1 MPLADFHRS
10 DPFTLGIEL
19 ELQVVNPPGYDLS
32 QDASTLIADV
42 QHELTV
48 GEAKHD
54 ITESMLEIAT
64 GVCRDISHAQIQLS
78 AIQQAVQR
86 AALRHHLQICGGGS
100 HPFHAW
106 QRQQISDN
114 PRYVKTVEHFGYLA
128 QQATVFGQHVHV
140 GCQSGDD
147 AIYLLHGLS
156 RFVPHFIALNAASP
170 WFDSTDSRFAC
181 SRLNRF
187 SSYPDNGPMPWVADW
202 QGFRRLFR
210 QLSYTSMIDSMK
222 DLHWDIRPS
231 PQFGTVEVRVMDTP
245 LTLAQAIHIAGFI
258 QTLACWLLTERPF
271 KHQPDRRVPGL
282 MPSHTVTWV
291 ASGGVSPASTNR
303 CRVSSGLH
311 CRAFATPTSTASDG
325 FTSRPCSSQV
335 YQVTPTS
342 ASIAT
347 SSRRRPG
354 VRRRPTR
361 GNPRRCGSRL
371 SRRARRKAPSC
382 LRRSS
387 GTAIVDSR
395 CGIVVITPPA

>member
-42 QHELTV
+42 QHQLTV

-86 AALRHHLQICGGGS
+86 AALRIICRSAAAVRTPFMPGS
-100 HPFHAW
+100 ASKSAITRAMSKPSS
-106 QRQQISDN
+106 I
-114 PRYVKTVEHFGYLA
+114 LA
-128 QQATVFGQHVHV
+128 IWRSRRRSFGQHVHV
-140 GCQSGDD
+140 GCQSGDN

-231 PQFGTVEVRVMDTP
+231 RS
-245 LTLAQAIHIAGFI
+245 L
-258 QTLACWLLTERPF
+258 
-271 KHQPDRRVPGL
+271 VP
-282 MPSHTVTWV
+282 
-291 ASGGVSPASTNR
+291 
-303 CRVSSGLH
+303 
-311 CRAFATPTSTASDG
+311 
-325 FTSRPCSSQV
+325 
-335 YQVTPTS
+335 
-342 ASIAT
+342 
-347 SSRRRPG
+347 
-354 VRRRPTR
+354 
-361 GNPRRCGSRL
+361 
-371 SRRARRKAPSC
+371 
-382 LRRSS
+382 
-387 GTAIVDSR
+387 SR
-395 CGIVVITPPA
+395 CG

>member
-42 QHELTV
+42 QHQLTV

-156 RFVPHFIALNAASP
+156 RFVPHFIALNAAS
-170 WFDSTDSRFAC
+170 
-181 SRLNRF
+181 
-187 SSYPDNGPMPWVADW
+187 
-202 QGFRRLFR
+202 
-210 QLSYTSMIDSMK
+210 
-222 DLHWDIRPS
+222 
-231 PQFGTVEVRVMDTP
+231 VRVMDTP

-271 KHQPDRRVPGL
+271 KHQPDDYLLYPFNRYQACRYGL
-282 MPSHTVTWV
+282 DGTLTDVR
-291 ASGGVSPASTNR
+291 SGEQRSIRQEILQLADRLAPFAHQLKATAALEAVVRQAKSPHSEAQQMRDFIANGGSL
-303 CRVSSGLH
+303 SGLVQKH
-311 CRAFATPTSTASDG
+311 CEIWAA
-325 FTSRPCSSQV
+325 
-335 YQVTPTS
+335 
-342 ASIAT
+342 
-347 SSRRRPG
+347 
-354 VRRRPTR
+354 
-361 GNPRRCGSRL
+361 
-371 SRRARRKAPSC
+371 
-382 LRRSS
+382 
-387 GTAIVDSR
+387 
-395 CGIVVITPPA
+395 

>member
-210 QLSYTSMIDSMK
+210 QLSYTSISGFCPAASGIFPKEPSLVKQISKKLFQGGCFFAPKTTGPGYEEERATTYSPNRRLRPPLEDRQQERARC
-222 DLHWDIRPS
+222 LCALCGGEQYHWD
-231 PQFGTVEVRVMDTP
+231 RVWQWRGRWICR
-245 LTLAQAIHIAGFI
+245 L
-258 QTLACWLLTERPF
+258 CW
-271 KHQPDRRVPGL
+271 
-282 MPSHTVTWV
+282 
-291 ASGGVSPASTNR
+291 A
-303 CRVSSGLH
+303 
-311 CRAFATPTSTASDG
+311 
-325 FTSRPCSSQV
+325 
-335 YQVTPTS
+335 
-342 ASIAT
+342 
-347 SSRRRPG
+347 
-354 VRRRPTR
+354 
-361 GNPRRCGSRL
+361 RL
-371 SRRARRKAPSC
+371 EKEEE
-382 LRRSS
+382 
-387 GTAIVDSR
+387 
-395 CGIVVITPPA
+395 IT

>member
-86 AALRHHLQICGGGS
+86 AALHHHLQICGGGS

-258 QTLACWLLTERPF
+258 QTTACWLLTERPF
-271 KHQPDRRVPGL
+271 KHQPDDYLLYPLTAIRPAATGWTGPLPTCAAGSSAASARR
-282 MPSHTVTWV
+282 S
-291 ASGGVSPASTNR
+291 
-303 CRVSSGLH
+303 
-311 CRAFATPTSTASDG
+311 
-325 FTSRPCSSQV
+325 CSS
-335 YQVTPTS
+335 PT
-342 ASIAT
+342 
-347 SSRRRPG
+347 G
-354 VRRRPTR
+354 WL
-361 GNPRRCGSRL
+361 L
-371 SRRARRKAPSC
+371 SPIS
-382 LRRSS
+382 
-387 GTAIVDSR
+387 
-395 CGIVVITPPA
+395 

>member
-1 MPLADFHRS
+1 M
-10 DPFTLGIEL
+10 
-19 ELQVVNPPGYDLS
+19 
-32 QDASTLIADV
+32 
-42 QHELTV
+42 
-48 GEAKHD
+48 
-54 ITESMLEIAT
+54 
-64 GVCRDISHAQIQLS
+64 CRDISHAQIQLS

-100 HPFHAW
+100 HPFHAR

-245 LTLAQAIHIAGFI
+245 DPCPSDPHRRLYSDPGLLAVDGAS
-258 QTLACWLLTERPF
+258 F
-271 KHQPDRRVPGL
+271 KHQPDDYLLYPFNRYQACRYGL
-282 MPSHTVTWV
+282 DGT
-291 ASGGVSPASTNR
+291 SPTCAAGAAQHPPRS
-303 CRVSSGLH
+303 
-311 CRAFATPTSTASDG
+311 
-325 FTSRPCSSQV
+325 CSS
-335 YQVTPTS
+335 PTGW
-342 ASIAT
+342 
-347 SSRRRPG
+347 P
-354 VRRRPTR
+354 
-361 GNPRRCGSRL
+361 L
-371 SRRARRKAPSC
+371 SPIS
-382 LRRSS
+382 
-387 GTAIVDSR
+387 
-395 CGIVVITPPA
+395 